1 LPVIDADELARDVV
15 AIGSEGLAA
24 VVAAFGSGILEPSGA
39 LDRKAL
45 AAVVF
50 ADDASRRKLSSILH
64 PLISRRTME
73 RSAEL
78 AGQGEPL
85 ACYEA
90 ALLVENGIA
99 DAFRPLVVVAC
110 PEEDQIAR
118 VQSRDGSTRD
128 EALARIRAQKPLAEK
143 VRVADFVID
152 TTGPI
157 EVARK
162 RADEV
167 LVEVCKRVGVDPA
180 RYA

>member
-1 LPVIDADELARDVV
+1 
-15 AIGSEGLAA
+15 
-24 VVAAFGSGILEPSGA
+24 
-39 LDRKAL
+39 
-45 AAVVF
+45 
-50 ADDASRRKLSSILH
+50 
-64 PLISRRTME
+64 ME

-78 AGQGEPL
+78 ASQGEPL

-143 VRVADFVID
+143 VGVADFVID
-152 TTGPI
+152 TAGPI
-157 EVARK
+157 EIARK

-180 RYA
+180 RYALA